1 MRFLHLLFSL
11 SLCTVFAFCLHRSA
25 SAEDAVLFTEDFS
38 NSNSNLNW
46 LPFPGFNDDTLLP
59 ILDPTTPQGDLWAG
73 RQTNTQLGGFAAM
86 SYAGMANL
94 TDYTIEAWVYTTVVP
109 VEKPPLNG
117 LAVRVDPENQQFYRL
132 ASHFGADRRLT
143 FAYVGS
149 DSNNFPIFL
158 GSWKQEDILGGL
170 PAESSWHKMAIKCT
184 GNRFWVYWDDQ
195 ELPGCPIEDERIGH
209 GFFGVY
215 ANYVGAKG
223 IIETRVDA
231 IRVKTESK
239 PAEPAKASGNPGGGD

>member
-1 MRFLHLLFSL
+1 MRFQSAAFSL
-11 SLCTVFAFCLHRSA
+11 LLGAVLIFCLHPA
-25 SAEDAVLFTEDFS
+25 ANAEDAVLFTEGFS
-38 NSNSNLNW
+38 GSSLNLNW

-59 ILDPTTPQGDLWAG
+59 VLDPTTPQGDLWAG

-86 SYAGMANL
+86 SYAGMANMA
-94 TDYTIEAWVYTTVVP
+94 DYTIEAWVYTIVVP

-132 ASHFGADRRLT
+132 ASHFGADGRLT

-149 DSNNFPIFL
+149 ESNNFPIFL
-158 GSWKQEDILGGL
+158 GTWKQEDIPGGL
-170 PAESSWHKMAIKCT
+170 PAESGWHKMAIKCS
-184 GNRFWVYWDDQ
+184 GNQFWMYWDDQ
-195 ELPGCPIEDERIGH
+195 ELPGCPIKDERIGS

-231 IRVKTESK
+231 IKVRAESG
-239 PAEPAKASGNPGGGD
+239 PEEPAKASGNLEEGD